1 MGVFKW
7 FVFCSSR
14 RRHTRCALVTG
25 VQTCALPIS
34 AQRQREADVSRLA
47 EVDALRIPDRAGHR
61 RIFGLD
67 DILAVG
73 DAADS
78 NQVIG
83 RHRRREDTRDRLD
96 RDRDRGDLGL
106 VVPSQRLYSLRSEE
120 HTTYLPSLLR
130 ISYTVFLLKH

>member
-1 MGVFKW
+1 MRISDWSSDV
-7 FVFCSSR
+7 CS
-14 RRHTRCALVTG
+14 
-25 VQTCALPIS
+25 
-34 AQRQREADVSRLA
+34 ADL
-47 EVDALRIPDRAGHR
+47 VDARRIPDRAGHR

-96 RDRDRGDLGL
+96 RDRDRGDLGF
-106 VVPSQRLYSLRSEE
+106 VVPSQRLYSLPAAALSPGFPWVTPAEASAICFRSEE
-120 HTTYLPSLLR
+120 HTSEIQSLMR
-130 ISYTVFLLKH
+130 ISYAV